1 MNKKQ
6 KSSNKK
12 MDPLPDGWRL
22 VRLGDSE
29 IAEIRGSKKFP
40 NYENVA
46 FIPMEYIP
54 DSGIYAKYEV
64 RPRSQIKSFTYCEKG
79 DLLLAKITPS
89 LENGKQGIVPDNVP
103 NGFALATTEVF
114 PISCKR
120 MNSLFLFYVLKH
132 SCFRNK
138 IISSMTGTTG
148 RQRATKESVEKLFIP
163 FPPLFEQVKIAE
175 ILSTVDQAIQKII
188 EAIEKTERLKKGLMR
203 ELLTKGIGHKE
214 FKNTELGKLP
224 KGWDIRQLY
233 EVVYIN
239 RESVDPARDFPSIP
253 FIYIDIDSVEN
264 ETGLIKAPKEILGK
278 NAPLRA
284 RRVVHHNDVIISTV
298 RPYLRAFAIIPAK
311 YDKQICSTGFAV
323 LSCKEVLLPYFL
335 FHVAFSEPFIAQCNR
350 MMVGGQYP
358 ALNSS
363 QVSRLK
369 LPLPSIAE
377 QSKIAEILN
386 KIDERLEALRKRKE
400 RLEKVKKGL
409 MEDLLTGKKRVKLE
423 D

>member
-1 MNKKQ
+1 
-6 KSSNKK
+6 
-12 MDPLPDGWRL
+12 MDHLPDDWRL
-22 VRLGDSE
+22 ARLGDSE

-54 DSGIYAKYEV
+54 DSGTYAKYEV

-188 EAIEKTERLKKGLMR
+188 EATEKTQRLKKGLMQ

-214 FKNTELGKLP
+214 FKKTEIGRIPKEWEVVKLGDSKVTDTIYYGITAKASNESTGLKMLRTTDISNYKFDYGKLP
-224 KGWDIRQLY
+224 SCEITDRRNQLNQYKLFKGDLIIARAGT
-233 EVVYIN
+233 VGV
-239 RESVDPARDFPSIP
+239 SVLVDEDYKDAVFGS
-253 FIYIDIDSVEN
+253 Y
-264 ETGLIKAPKEILGK
+264 LIKVKLKSGILPKFI
-278 NAPLRA
+278 
-284 RRVVHHNDVIISTV
+284 H
-298 RPYLRAFAIIPAK
+298 
-311 YDKQICSTGFAV
+311 
-323 LSCKEVLLPYFL
+323 YFL
-335 FHVAFSEPFIAQCNR
+335 QSSLYWNHIQKAQ
-350 MMVGGQYP
+350 G
-358 ALNSS
+358 ST
-363 QVSRLK
+363 LK
-369 LPLPSIAE
+369 NINLPLLKSLVLPLPPLPE
-377 QSKIAEILN
+377 QQKIAEILSSVD
-386 KIDERLEALRKRKE
+386 KRIETLRKRKE
-400 RLEKVKKGL
+400 RLEKVKRGL

>member
-6 KSSNKK
+6 KSPNKK
-12 MDPLPDGWRL
+12 MDPLPDDWRL
-22 VRLGDSE
+22 ARLGDSE

-54 DSGIYAKYEV
+54 DSGTYAKYEV
-64 RPRSQIKSFTYCEKG
+64 RPRSKIKSFTYCEKG

-188 EAIEKTERLKKGLMR
+188 EAIEKTQRLKKGLMQ

-350 MMVGGQYP
+350 MMVGAQYP

-386 KIDERLEALRKRKE
+386 KIDERFEALRNRKE
-400 RLEKVKKGL
+400 RLEKVKRGL

>member
-1 MNKKQ
+1 
-6 KSSNKK
+6 
-12 MDPLPDGWRL
+12 MDPLPDDWRL
-22 VRLGDSE
+22 ARLGDSE

-54 DSGIYAKYEV
+54 DSGTYAKYEF
-64 RPRSQIKSFTYCEKG
+64 RPRSQIKSFNYCEKG

-188 EAIEKTERLKKGLMR
+188 EAIEKTQRLKKGLMR

-350 MMVGGQYP
+350 MMGGAQYP

-386 KIDERLEALRKRKE
+386 KIDERFEALRNRKE
-400 RLEKVKKGL
+400 RLEKVKRGL

>member
-1 MNKKQ
+1 
-6 KSSNKK
+6 
-12 MDPLPDGWRL
+12 MDPLPDDWRL
-22 VRLGDSE
+22 ARLGDSE

-54 DSGIYAKYEV
+54 DSGTYAKYEV

-120 MNSLFLFYVLKH
+120 MNSLFVFYVLKH

-175 ILSTVDQAIQKII
+175 ILSTVDQAIEKVG
-188 EAIEKTERLKKGLMR
+188 EAIEKTERLKKGLMQ

-214 FKNTELGKLP
+214 FKITEIGTIPIRWEVAKLSQVGKIVTGTTP
-224 KGWDIRQLY
+224 STNVDIFWG
-233 EVVYIN
+233 EGFPFVTP
-239 RESVDPARDFPSIP
+239 SDFSSNK
-253 FIYIDIDSVEN
+253 YVLKTERN
-264 ETGLIKAPKEILGK
+264 VTEYGVKKAK
-278 NAPLRA
+278 
-284 RRVVHHNDVIISTV
+284 
-298 RPYLRAFAIIPAK
+298 IIPKDSIMVSCIGSIGEIAMSSGECLTNQQINSIIC
-311 YDKQICSTGFAV
+311 DKENNPHYIYYAMV
-323 LSCKEVLLPYFL
+323 
-335 FHVAFSEPFIAQCNR
+335 FSKR
-350 MMVGGQYP
+350 
-358 ALNSS
+358 
-363 QVSRLK
+363 RLK
-369 LPLPSIAE
+369 RWAGITTNPIVKKSLFELFPLPLPPLPE
-377 QSKIAEILN
+377 QQKIAEILSSVD
-386 KIDERLEALRKRKE
+386 KRIETLRKRKE
-400 RLEKVKKGL
+400 RLEKVKRGL

>member
-1 MNKKQ
+1 
-6 KSSNKK
+6 
-12 MDPLPDGWRL
+12 MDPLPDDWRL
-22 VRLGDSE
+22 ARLGDSE

-46 FIPMEYIP
+46 FIPMECIP
-54 DSGIYAKYEV
+54 DSGTYAKYEV

-148 RQRATKESVEKLFIP
+148 RQRATKESVEKLLIP
-163 FPPLFEQVKIAE
+163 FPPLFEQRKIAE
-175 ILSTVDQAIQKII
+175 ILSTVDQAIQKVM
-188 EAIEKTERLKKGLMR
+188 EAIDKTERLKKDLMQ

-214 FKNTELGKLP
+214 FKKTEIGMVP
-224 KGWDIRQLY
+224 KDW
-233 EVVYIN
+233 EVVKLSEIGNLQYGYTASAIK
-239 RESVDPARDFPSIP
+239 RIEGVRFVRIT
-253 FIYIDIDSVEN
+253 DIDDSGKINWGSVPTCKIDKAN
-264 ETGLIKAPKEILGK
+264 YLKYKLNDGDILFARIGATTGKSALIDKEIDGVFASYLIRFKRNQEYLDSRFLHFFTQSNRYWLQVHK
-278 NAPLRA
+278 NKEGQLKKGI
-284 RRVVHHNDVIISTV
+284 N
-298 RPYLRAFAIIPAK
+298 AK
-311 YDKQICSTGFAV
+311 ILAG
-323 LSCKEVLLPYFL
+323 L
-335 FHVAFSEPFIAQCNR
+335 FV
-350 MMVGGQYP
+350 
-358 ALNSS
+358 
-363 QVSRLK
+363 
-369 LPLPSIAE
+369 PLPPPSE
-377 QSKIAEILN
+377 QQKIAEILSSVD
-386 KIDERLEALRKRKE
+386 KRIETLRKRKE
-400 RLEKVKKGL
+400 RLEKVKRGL

>member
-1 MNKKQ
+1 
-6 KSSNKK
+6 
-12 MDPLPDGWRL
+12 
-22 VRLGDSE
+22 
-29 IAEIRGSKKFP
+29 
-40 NYENVA
+40 
-46 FIPMEYIP
+46 
-54 DSGIYAKYEV
+54 
-64 RPRSQIKSFTYCEKG
+64 
-79 DLLLAKITPS
+79 
-89 LENGKQGIVPDNVP
+89 
-103 NGFALATTEVF
+103 
-114 PISCKR
+114 
-120 MNSLFLFYVLKH
+120 
-132 SCFRNK
+132 
-138 IISSMTGTTG
+138 MTGTTG

-188 EAIEKTERLKKGLMR
+188 EAIEKTQRLKKGLMQ

-335 FHVAFSEPFIAQCNR
+335 F
-350 MMVGGQYP
+350 M
-358 ALNSS
+358 
-363 QVSRLK
+363 
-369 LPLPSIAE
+369 
-377 QSKIAEILN
+377 
-386 KIDERLEALRKRKE
+386 
-400 RLEKVKKGL
+400 
-409 MEDLLTGKKRVKLE
+409 
-423 D
+423 

>member
-1 MNKKQ
+1 
-6 KSSNKK
+6 

-188 EAIEKTERLKKGLMR
+188 EAIEKTERLKKGLMQ

-386 KIDERLEALRKRKE
+386 KIDERLEALRNRKE
-400 RLEKVKKGL
+400 GLEKVKKGL

>member
-1 MNKKQ
+1 
-6 KSSNKK
+6 
-12 MDPLPDGWRL
+12 MDPLPDDWRL
-22 VRLGDSE
+22 ARLGDSE

-54 DSGIYAKYEV
+54 DSGTYAKYEV
-64 RPRSQIKSFTYCEKG
+64 RPRSKIKSFTYCEKG

-188 EAIEKTERLKKGLMR
+188 EAIEKTQRLKKGLMQ

-350 MMVGGQYP
+350 MMVGAQYP

-386 KIDERLEALRKRKE
+386 KIDERFEALRNRKE
-400 RLEKVKKGL
+400 RLEKVKRGL

>member
-188 EAIEKTERLKKGLMR
+188 EAIEKTERLKKGLMQ

-386 KIDERLEALRKRKE
+386 KIDERLEALRNRKE
-400 RLEKVKKGL
+400 GLEKVKKGL